1 MNSSNA
7 NILNSV
13 CLIIIGLWGYL
24 EVTSPTALIPVGFG
38 VALLLCVPGLKK
50 ENKVVAHIAVLL
62 TLIILLALV
71 GMRLPKSID
80 QGGIGLIRVILMI
93 GLSLIHISEPTRLRR
108 ISYAVFCLKKKKK
121 KKTTKTQPRER
132 VQVGKKK

>member
-38 VALLLCVPGLKK
+38 VALFLCVPGLKK
-50 ENKVVAHIAVLL
+50 ENKVIAHIAVLL

-80 QGGIGLIRVILMI
+80 QGGIGLIRVILMT
-93 GLSLIHISEPTRLRR
+93 GTSTLSMIYFVKSFIANT
-108 ISYAVFCLKKKKK
+108 KK
-121 KKTTKTQPRER
+121 
-132 VQVGKKK
+132 G